1 MYVSGFLF
9 FFFLLT
15 SVFNIIG
22 QPVKHQVKWMP
33 VSAQEKKSPFVSG
46 SCHLFLSVLV
56 DVPFSAPNIWK
67 HSSNAREGPVSQGWS
82 GE

>member
-9 FFFLLT
+9 FFFLT
-15 SVFNIIG
+15 SVFSIIG
-22 QPVKHQVKWMP
+22 QVKHQVKWMP
-33 VSAQEKKSPFVSG
+33 ISDQEKKSPFVSG
-46 SCHLFLSVLV
+46 SCHLFLSALV
-56 DVPFSAPNIWK
+56 DVPLSPPNIWK